1 MAEKLGEVL
10 GTIIVFALVYAG
22 SAIALGGFIGMVA
35 GFAKLAFN
43 CF

>member
-1 MAEKLGEVL
+1 MAEKLGEAV
-10 GTIIVFALVYAG
+10 GTIVGFALVYTG